1 MKGWGE
7 IVAIAHDPGP
17 AARSALDVQDA
28 VAGGRHTL
36 VLSGELDMASAPE
49 LQAAMVRLCGY
60 GAREIVLN
68 VTKLDFMDS
77 AGLQAI
83 LAGQS
88 VCREHEVDFMV
99 TPAKG
104 AVQRVFEMCGML
116 DVLPFER

>member
-1 MKGWGE
+1 
-7 IVAIAHDPGP
+7 
-17 AARSALDVQDA
+17 
-28 VAGGRHTL
+28 